1 MSTLLIGFDFV
12 FFTVG
17 GGGGAVSA
25 LLKLKGNGDCVLVSD
40 LRVFWKGV
48 RDLKEKKFEYRVY
61 IFIFIY
67 IYIYI

>member
-12 FFTVG
+12 FFIVG

-48 RDLKEKKFEYRVY
+48 RDLKF
-61 IFIFIY
+61 
-67 IYIYI
+67 